1 MQNQKLFF
9 TFNFYY
15 CTFKK
20 IKSEYIT
27 QLFPNKNSI
36 KFFISNNSF
45 IQPLIFLYHLS
56 EYLLTAI
63 LD

>member
-15 CTFKK
+15 CTLKK

-27 QLFPNKNSI
+27 QLFPNK
-36 KFFISNNSF
+36 KF
-45 IQPLIFLYHLS
+45 Y
-56 EYLLTAI
+56 
-63 LD
+63 